1 MNNDYINAIL
11 VAIGMALVF
20 IFFDRVGLVVDGTY
34 VSLLIVL
41 FILILLGLRKTT

>member
-1 MNNDYINAIL
+1 MNNDYISAIL